1 MRIETLDRVQ
11 LPALSVGIM
20 ADVLRDDPANR
31 SVMLRSAGIDPARR
45 LELDVRIPAAQELEC
60 QRAFAAMTWKRP
72 DLWAVAGHK
81 YRFLSYGAYGLAVLT
96 SSTLWD
102 AMRAALQDDLS
113 YSLAHYRMIMQDGAL
128 VGISCDAA
136 EVPEELRLFTACR
149 DASTIHALFGELWNG
164 EFPFTGVEL
173 ALPAAVGGAV
183 GQMFACPV
191 SYDCETTAFRWSPEA
206 SRRPLRSGD
215 LLLNEYYTRVW
226 RRRMP
231 VTTPGDGL
239 LAQVADALTR
249 IDLSAASLLSVALYL
264 GVSERNLQRHLQE
277 RNVTFREILDQARHH
292 KAVEMV
298 RHSRMQVSEI
308 AYRLG
313 YAEAASFSHAF
324 KRWTGSS
331 PRQFREDLDEG
342 AGDGADPAAGADAW
356 ADRHGPAVG
365 GAIVPPREV
374 AGTG

>member
-1 MRIETLDRVQ
+1 VRIETFDRVQ

-20 ADVLRDDPANR
+20 ADVLRDDPVNR

-81 YRFLSYGAYGLAVLT
+81 YRFLSYGAYGLAILT
-96 SSTLWD
+96 SSTLRE
-102 AMRAALQDDLS
+102 AMHAALQDDLS
-113 YSLAHYRMIMQDGAL
+113 YSLAHYRMILQDGAL
-128 VGISCDAA
+128 AGIACDLS
-136 EVPEELRLFTACR
+136 EVPDELRLFTVCR
-149 DASTIHALFGELWNG
+149 DAATVHALFGELWNG
-164 EFPFTGVEL
+164 EFPFARVEL
-173 ALPAAVGGAV
+173 AVPAAVGEAAGR
-183 GQMFACPV
+183 MFACPV
-191 SYDCETTAFRWSPEA
+191 SYDGQTTAFRWSPEV
-206 SRRPLRSGD
+206 SGRRLPSGD
-215 LLLNEYYTRVW
+215 ALLNEYYTRVW

-231 VTTPGDGL
+231 VTTPGDAL

-249 IDLSAASLLSVALYL
+249 IDLAAASLLTVSLYL

-277 RNVTFREILDQARHH
+277 RNVTFREILDQARCR

-308 AYRLG
+308 AFRLG

-324 KRWTGSS
+324 KRWTGCS
-331 PRQFREDLDEG
+331 PRQYRDALGEG
-342 AGDGADPAAGADAW
+342 AGDGAEPARGPDGW
-356 ADRHGPAVG
+356 ADRHGPAAG
-365 GAIVPPREV
+365 GALVPLPAV
-374 AGTG
+374 TGPA